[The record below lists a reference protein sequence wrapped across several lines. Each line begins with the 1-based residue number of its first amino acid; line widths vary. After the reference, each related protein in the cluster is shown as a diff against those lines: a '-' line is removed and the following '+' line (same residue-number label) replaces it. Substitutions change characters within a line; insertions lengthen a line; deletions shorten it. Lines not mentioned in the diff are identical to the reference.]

1 MATVAGQLHTV
12 VLNNILLQNSRSILA
27 LKFRLLKSFLVEITL
42 WNEAIVARN
51 MSCHL
56 SSTHCQFVSFV
67 ALLSCIAGQ
76 LVSGVLSIG
85 ADRIGVFG
93 FKIATL

>member
-27 LKFRLLKSFLVEITL
+27 LKFRLLKSFSVEITF
-42 WNEAIVARN
+42 WNESIVARN
-51 MSCHL
+51 MSCNL
-56 SSTHCQFVSFV
+56 SSSHCQFMSLV
-67 ALLSCIAGQ
+67 ALFSCIAGQ

-85 ADRIGVFG
+85 PDRIGVFG
-93 FKIATL
+93 FKIAAL

>member
-27 LKFRLLKSFLVEITL
+27 LKFRLLKSFSVEITF
-42 WNEAIVARN
+42 WNESIVARN
-51 MSCHL
+51 MSCNL
-56 SSTHCQFVSFV
+56 SSSHCQLMSLV
-67 ALLSCIAGQ
+67 ALFSCIAGQ

-85 ADRIGVFG
+85 PDRIGVFG
-93 FKIATL
+93 FKIAAL